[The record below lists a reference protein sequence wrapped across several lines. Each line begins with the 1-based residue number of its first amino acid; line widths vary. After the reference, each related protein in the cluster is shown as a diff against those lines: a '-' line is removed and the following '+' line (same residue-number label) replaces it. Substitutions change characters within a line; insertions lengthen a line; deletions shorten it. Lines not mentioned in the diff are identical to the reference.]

1 VIFSINILIYSFYL
15 NSIAIANSRHI
26 LIYFNFKLTLRKML
40 KSLTIINQKVRKIYN
55 LLNNKLS
62 TLLNYVP
69 FLVGRGRDRHIHRR
83 EYNSIK
89 LSKLHAGV
97 AHNGAKERVGCV
109 SRPRRIRVSLTILDT
124 RSN

>member
-1 VIFSINILIYSFYL
+1 MKNYYLFWTMLYS
-15 NSIAIANSRHI
+15 SPPD
-26 LIYFNFKLTLRKML
+26 
-40 KSLTIINQKVRKIYN
+40 
-55 LLNNKLS
+55 S
-62 TLLNYVP
+62 T
-69 FLVGRGRDRHIHRR
+69 VGRGRDRHTHRRHSSRR

-109 SRPRRIRVSLTILDT
+109 SRPRRIRVSLTIHAT